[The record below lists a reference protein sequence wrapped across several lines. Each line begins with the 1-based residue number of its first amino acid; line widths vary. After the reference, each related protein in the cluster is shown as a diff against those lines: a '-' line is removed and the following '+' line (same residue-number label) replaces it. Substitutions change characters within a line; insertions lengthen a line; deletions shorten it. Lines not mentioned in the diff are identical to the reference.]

1 MCLKA
6 LTIRKNEALKL
17 RSEFKKARV
26 CRIRP
31 FLQVYL
37 QLRVDEVTEKRKKL
51 LFLCVI
57 PAYIPACYS

>member
-17 RSEFKKARV
+17 QSELKKARV
-26 CRIRP
+26 CRNRP
-31 FLQVYL
+31 FWQVYL

-57 PAYIPACYS
+57 PAYIPVYYS